1 MRKFITTA
9 VAVALASA
17 TTYADLQNVEVGG
30 GIRTRGAGQFFD
42 SDTNNG
48 ADQFVEQRT
57 NVVLTAD
64 FTDEVS
70 AVIEMDHHNLWG
82 QDYRGGS
89 SLAGGQTDTESI
101 NLYQAYIELG
111 EAWGTA
117 VDLKIGRQEIMLGSE
132 FLVGNGDT
140 AGEFFGR
147 SFDGITAVY
156 NADTYTVTAIAVK
169 VAENDAFA
177 GNNDTDTDFYGIYG
191 SYTGRE
197 DMTID
202 GYWLFVRTGARG
214 DGNELHTV
222 GARVAGTSGMI
233 DYEVEAAFQ
242 SGEASA
248 TVDYEGVALNAEVGY
263 SFDTDLMPRVFVG
276 FTHLSGE
283 DGGDQGF
290 NRLFSDWEYTE
301 HLANANLVNVD
312 IIRVGGSLQATEKI
326 AVAAVITIFDTD
338 DEDDVTTNGQNIGTD
353 EIGEELG
360 LYAYYSYSEDV
371 NMEFGWAR
379 FFLDEDLTGD
389 DDQEQD
395 YLYAEI
401 SLSF

>member
-1 MRKFITTA
+1 MRKFLTTA
-9 VAVALASA
+9 MAVALASA
-17 TTYADLQNVEVGG
+17 TTYADLQNVEIGG

-42 SDTNNG
+42 SDADTN
-48 ADQFVEQRT
+48 ADQWVEQRT
-57 NVVLTAD
+57 NIKFTAD

-70 AVIEMDHHNLWG
+70 AVIEMDHWNLWG
-82 QDYRGGS
+82 RDNRAGS
-89 SLAGGQTDTESI
+89 TLGSAQADSEGI

-111 EAWGTA
+111 EAWGSA

-132 FLVGNGDT
+132 FLVGNQNT
-140 AGEFFGR
+140 AGEFFGL
-147 SFDGITAVY
+147 SFDGITGTY
-156 NADTYTVTAIAVK
+156 NADTYTVTAMAVK
-169 VAENDAFA
+169 TVEADFGSGGNDR
-177 GNNDTDTDFYGIYG
+177 DTDLYGIYG

-202 GYWLFVRTGARG
+202 AYWLFLRSGVAG
-214 DGNELHTV
+214 DGNEVHTI
-222 GARVAGTSGMI
+222 GARVAGATGMV

-242 SGEASA
+242 TGEQDD
-248 TVDYEGVALNAEVGY
+248 TVDYEGIAVNAEVGY
-263 SFDTDLMPRVFVG
+263 SFDTNLQPRVFVG
-276 FTHLSGE
+276 FTHLSGDDE
-283 DGGDQGF
+283 DQGF

-312 IIRVGGSLQATEKI
+312 IIRVGGSIQATEKI
-326 AVAAVITIFDTD
+326 ALAAVVTLFDTD
-338 DEDDVTTNGQNIGTD
+338 DEDDGTTNGVNFGTD
-353 EIGEELG
+353 DIGEELG

-379 FFLDEDLTGD
+379 LFLDEDVTGG